1 MVASLLCTQWGS
13 LPFNMGW
20 WAFIFPM
27 GIYCAAT
34 DTLAKLTGLQFFQVH
49 ARHTF
54 LQI

>member
-1 MVASLLCTQWGS
+1 MVASLLCTQWGT

-34 DTLAKLTGLQFFQVH
+34 DTLAKLTGLQCFQVH
-49 ARHTF
+49 T
-54 LQI
+54 